1 MTLLPRLTLLAA
13 ALAPLLASAGLHAE
27 AMYFTP
33 CADTAVP
40 GSLCSGLNVPGSYD
54 AQGRAVGEPDAMHVF
69 VRKIAADVSAGKPA
83 KGTLWLVAGGPG
95 ESGAAFYSLLPTLRR
110 SFPGFEFL
118 IPDHRG
124 TGHSSRLCK
133 VEESEQSPGG
143 RALAGAEWGSCFA
156 GINLMPDYAAQ
167 FSITT
172 AARDLQALIDG
183 EQGKNKA
190 PVYVYGVSYGT
201 QLVLRTLQLGPLP
214 VKGVILDSLV
224 PPQTDARWDLSQRS
238 HVVDAAGRQVLA
250 RCDADAACHA
260 ALGEPAASVYR
271 RVLDK
276 VQADPAMLA
285 KIPGKNL
292 KNFLGGMLDV
302 PAARDRIPYLLH
314 DLDHG
319 KEGEL
324 TAVRATLT
332 QAAASLGSYPQSP
345 LSIPLVNIISN
356 SENNLQASLR
366 PGWTAADID
375 RDEAGLLFSSPLPR
389 ILLGGGLP
397 TYPRDGYF
405 GALPAAMPPT
415 LVLQGTLDPKTPY
428 AGAQAQVQALTQSKA
443 GKVALSTVH
452 DAPHFILWTAPACF
466 ERAST
471 RFIAGK
477 PAQDCTLQFPPT
489 N

>member
-1 MTLLPRLTLLAA
+1 MNFLPRLTLLAT
-13 ALAPLLASAGLHAE
+13 LLAGTSLHAE
-27 AMYFTP
+27 PMLFTP
-33 CADTAVP
+33 CSDTVAP

-54 AQGRAVGEPDAMHVF
+54 AEGRGVGDSDAMHVF
-69 VRKIAADVSAGKPA
+69 VRKFAADVPAGKPA
-83 KGTLWLVAGGPG
+83 RGSLWLVAGGPG
-95 ESGAAFYSLLPTLRR
+95 ESGASFYRLLPTLRR

-156 GINLMPDYAAQ
+156 GINLIPEYAAQ
-167 FSITT
+167 FSITM
-172 AARDLQALIDG
+172 AARDLQALIEG
-183 EQGKNKA
+183 ERGKNKP

-201 QLVLRTLQLGPLP
+201 QLVLRALQLGPLP

-238 HVVDAAGRQVLA
+238 HVVNQVGMQVLA

-260 ALGEPAASVYR
+260 ALGEPAATLYR

-276 VQADPAMLA
+276 AQADPAMMA

-292 KNFLGGMLDV
+292 KHFLGGMLDV
-302 PAARDRIPYLLH
+302 PAARARIPYLLH
-314 DLDHG
+314 ELDQG
-319 KEGEL
+319 GETEL
-324 TAVRATLT
+324 ASVRATLT
-332 QAAASLGSYPQSP
+332 QAAAGLGSYPQSP

-356 SENNLQASLR
+356 SENNLQPSMR
-366 PGWTAADID
+366 PNWAATDLD
-375 RDEAGLLFSSPLPR
+375 REEADLLFTSPLPR

-397 TYPRDGYF
+397 TYPRDAYF
-405 GALPAAMPPT
+405 GALPAKVPPT

-428 AGAQAQVQALTQSKA
+428 AGAQAQAQALTRSKA

-452 DAPHFILWTAPACF
+452 NAPHFILWTAPACF
-466 ERAST
+466 EQAST
-471 RFIAGK
+471 RFITGK
-477 PAQDCTLQFPPT
+477 PARDCTLQFPPT

>member
-1 MTLLPRLTLLAA
+1 MTFLPRLTLLST
-13 ALAPLLASAGLHAE
+13 LLASTCLHAE
-27 AMYFTP
+27 PLVFTP
-33 CADTAVP
+33 CSDTAAP

-54 AQGRAVGEPDAMHVF
+54 AQGRAIDDADAMHVF
-69 VRKIAADVSAGKPA
+69 VRKFAADVPAGKPA

-143 RALAGAEWGSCFA
+143 RALAGAEWGSCFT
-156 GINLMPDYAAQ
+156 GINLVPEYAGQ
-167 FSITT
+167 FSITM
-172 AARDLQALIDG
+172 AARDLKALIEG
-183 EQGKNKA
+183 EQGKKKP
-190 PVYVYGVSYGT
+190 PVYVYSVSYGT

-214 VKGVILDSLV
+214 VQGVIFDSLV
-224 PPQTDARWDLSQRS
+224 PPQADARWDLSQRS
-238 HVVDAAGRQVLA
+238 HVVNQVGLQVLA

-260 ALGEPAASVYR
+260 ALGEPAATLYR

-276 VQADPAMLA
+276 VQADPALLA
-285 KIPGKNL
+285 KVPGKNL

-302 PAARDRIPYLLH
+302 PAARARIPSLLR
-314 DLDHG
+314 DLDQG
-319 KEGEL
+319 KDGEL
-324 TAVRATLT
+324 AAVRATLT
-332 QAAASLGSYPQSP
+332 DAAASLGSYPQSP
-345 LSIPLVNIISN
+345 LSIPLVSIISN
-356 SENNLQASLR
+356 SENNLQPSLR
-366 PGWTAADID
+366 PGWTAADIA
-375 RDEAGLLFSSPLPR
+375 RDEADLLFTSPLPR

-397 TYPRDGYF
+397 TYPRDVYF
-405 GALPAAMPPT
+405 GVLPEKMPPT

-428 AGAQAQVQALTQSKA
+428 AGAQAQVRALTQSKA

-452 DAPHFILWTAPACF
+452 NAPHFILWTAPACF
-466 ERAST
+466 EQAST

-477 PAQDCTLQFPPT
+477 PAHDCTM
-489 N
+489 

>member
-69 VRKIAADVSAGKPA
+69 VRKIAADVPAGKPA

-143 RALAGAEWGSCFA
+143 RALAGAEWSSCFA

-238 HVVDAAGRQVLA
+238 HVVNTVGMQVLA
-250 RCDADAACHA
+250 WCDADAACGERRQQRAVDGVLRCADVRHA
-260 ALGEPAASVYR
+260 RMIDEETQLEQRARRAQLAQLAGTEARRRLRESVAGVSEELVVGPTEAEVAHYRAFREALLAA
-271 RVLDK
+271 
-276 VQADPAMLA
+276 
-285 KIPGKNL
+285 
-292 KNFLGGMLDV
+292 GG
-302 PAARDRIPYLLH
+302 
-314 DLDHG
+314 
-319 KEGEL
+319 
-324 TAVRATLT
+324 
-332 QAAASLGSYPQSP
+332 
-345 LSIPLVNIISN
+345 
-356 SENNLQASLR
+356 
-366 PGWTAADID
+366 
-375 RDEAGLLFSSPLPR
+375 
-389 ILLGGGLP
+389 
-397 TYPRDGYF
+397 
-405 GALPAAMPPT
+405 
-415 LVLQGTLDPKTPY
+415 
-428 AGAQAQVQALTQSKA
+428 
-443 GKVALSTVH
+443 
-452 DAPHFILWTAPACF
+452 
-466 ERAST
+466 
-471 RFIAGK
+471 
-477 PAQDCTLQFPPT
+477 
-489 N
+489 

>member
-1 MTLLPRLTLLAA
+1 MTLLPRLPLLATLLAG
-13 ALAPLLASAGLHAE
+13 ASLHAE
-27 AMYFTP
+27 PMFFTP
-33 CADTAVP
+33 CSDTAAP
-40 GSLCSGLNVPGSYD
+40 GSLCSGLNVPGNYD
-54 AQGRAVGEPDAMHVF
+54 AQGRAVGDADAMHVF
-69 VRKIAADVSAGKPA
+69 VRKFAADVPAGKPA

-95 ESGAAFYSLLPTLRR
+95 ESGASFYSLLPTLRR

-143 RALAGAEWGSCFA
+143 RALAGAEWASCFK
-156 GINLMPDYAAQ
+156 GINLMPEYAAQ

-172 AARDLQALIDG
+172 AARDLKALIVG
-183 EQGKNKA
+183 ERGKSKRKQP
-190 PVYVYGVSYGT
+190 PVYVYSVSYGT

-214 VKGVILDSLV
+214 VKGVIFDSLV
-224 PPQTDARWDLSQRS
+224 PPQTDARRDLSQRS
-238 HVVDAAGRQVLA
+238 HVVNQVGMQVLA

-260 ALGEPAASVYR
+260 ALGEPAATLYR

-276 VQADPAMLA
+276 AQADPALLA

-302 PAARDRIPYLLH
+302 PAARARIPYLLH
-314 DLDHG
+314 DLDRG
-319 KEGEL
+319 GEAEL
-324 TAVRATLT
+324 AAVRATLT
-332 QAAASLGSYPQSP
+332 DAAASLGSYPQSP
-345 LSIPLVNIISN
+345 LSIPLISIISN
-356 SENNLQASLR
+356 SENNLQPSLR
-366 PGWTAADID
+366 PGWTAADLD
-375 RDEAGLLFSSPLPR
+375 REEADLLLTSPLPR

-397 TYPRDGYF
+397 TYPRDAYF
-405 GALPAAMPPT
+405 GALPAKVPPT

-443 GKVALSTVH
+443 GKVALATVQN
-452 DAPHFILWTAPACF
+452 APHFILWTAPACF
-466 ERAST
+466 EQAST

-477 PAQDCTLQFPPT
+477 QAQDCTL
-489 N
+489 

>member
-1 MTLLPRLTLLAA
+1 MTFLPRLTLLAT
-13 ALAPLLASAGLHAE
+13 LLAGTSLHAE
-27 AMYFTP
+27 PMYFTP
-33 CADTAVP
+33 CSDTAMP

-54 AQGRAVGEPDAMHVF
+54 DQGRAVGDRDAMHVF
-69 VRKIAADVSAGKPA
+69 VRKFAADVPAGKPA
-83 KGTLWLVAGGPG
+83 RGTLWLVAGGPG
-95 ESGAAFYSLLPTLRR
+95 ESGASFYSLLPTLRR

-124 TGHSSRLCK
+124 TGNSSRLCK
-133 VEESEQSPGG
+133 VEESRESPGG
-143 RALAGAEWGSCFA
+143 RALSGAEWGSCFA
-156 GINLMPDYAAQ
+156 GINLMPEYAAQ
-167 FSITT
+167 FSITM
-172 AARDLQALIDG
+172 AARDLKALIEG
-183 EQGKNKA
+183 ERGSRKP

-224 PPQTDARWDLSQRS
+224 PPQTDAHRDLSQRS
-238 HVVDAAGRQVLA
+238 HVVNTVGMQVLA
-250 RCDADAACHA
+250 ECDADAACHA
-260 ALGEPAASVYR
+260 ALGEPAASLYR

-276 VQADPAMLA
+276 AQADPALLA

-302 PAARDRIPYLLH
+302 PSARVRIPYLLRE
-314 DLDHG
+314 LDQG
-319 KEGEL
+319 GEAEL

-332 QAAASLGSYPQSP
+332 QAAASLGSYSQSP
-345 LSIPLVNIISN
+345 LSIPLVSIISN
-356 SENNLQASLR
+356 SENNLQPSLR

-375 RDEAGLLFSSPLPR
+375 RDEESLLFTSPLPR

-397 TYPRDGYF
+397 TYPRDAYF
-405 GALPAAMPPT
+405 GALPAKMPPT

-443 GKVALSTVH
+443 GKVVLSTVRK
-452 DAPHFILWTAPACF
+452 APHFLLWTAPACF
-466 ERAST
+466 EQAST

-477 PAQDCTLQFPPT
+477 AAQDCTL
-489 N
+489 

>member
-1 MTLLPRLTLLAA
+1 MTLLPRLTLLAT
-13 ALAPLLASAGLHAE
+13 LLAGTSLHAE
-27 AMYFTP
+27 PMFFTP
-33 CADTAVP
+33 CADTARP

-54 AQGRAVGEPDAMHVF
+54 AQGHAVGDSDAMHVF
-69 VRKIAADVSAGKPA
+69 VRKFAADVPAGKPA

-95 ESGAAFYSLLPTLRR
+95 ESGASFYSLLPTLRR

-156 GINLMPDYAAQ
+156 GLNLVPEYAGQ
-167 FSITT
+167 FSITM
-172 AARDLQALIDG
+172 AARDLQALIEG
-183 EQGKNKA
+183 ERKVKGKQP
-190 PVYVYGVSYGT
+190 PVYVYSVSYGT
-201 QLVLRTLQLGPLP
+201 QLVLRALQLGPLP
-214 VKGVILDSLV
+214 VKGVIFDSLV

-238 HVVDAAGRQVLA
+238 HVVNTVGMQVLA
-250 RCDADAACHA
+250 ECDADAACHA
-260 ALGEPAASVYR
+260 ALGEPAETLYR

-276 VQADPAMLA
+276 AQADPALLA

-302 PAARDRIPYLLH
+302 PNARARIPYLLRE
-314 DLDHG
+314 LDQG
-319 KEGEL
+319 GETEL
-324 TAVRATLT
+324 ASVRVTLT

-345 LSIPLVNIISN
+345 LSIPLVSIISN
-356 SENNLQASLR
+356 SENNLQPSLR
-366 PGWTAADID
+366 PNWAATDID
-375 RDEAGLLFSSPLPR
+375 RDEEKLLFTSPLPR

-397 TYPRDGYF
+397 TYPRDAYF
-405 GALPAAMPPT
+405 GALPAKMPPT

-452 DAPHFILWTAPACF
+452 KAPHFLLWTAPACF
-466 ERAST
+466 EQAST

-477 PAQDCTLQFPPT
+477 PAHDCTL
-489 N
+489 

>member
-1 MTLLPRLTLLAA
+1 MTFLPRLTLLST
-13 ALAPLLASAGLHAE
+13 LLANTCLHAE
-27 AMYFTP
+27 PLVFTP
-33 CADTAVP
+33 CSDTAAP

-54 AQGRAVGEPDAMHVF
+54 AQGRAIGDADAMHVF
-69 VRKIAADVSAGKPA
+69 VRKFAADVPAGKPA

-110 SFPGFEFL
+110 SFLGFEFL

-156 GINLMPDYAAQ
+156 GINLVPEYAGQ
-167 FSITT
+167 FSITM
-172 AARDLQALIDG
+172 AARDLKALIEG
-183 EQGKNKA
+183 EQGKKKP
-190 PVYVYGVSYGT
+190 PVYIYSVSYGT

-214 VKGVILDSLV
+214 VQGVILDSLV

-238 HVVDAAGRQVLA
+238 HVVNTVGMQVLA

-260 ALGEPAASVYR
+260 ALGEPAATLYR

-276 VQADPAMLA
+276 AQADPALLA
-285 KIPGKNL
+285 TIPGKNL

-302 PAARDRIPYLLH
+302 PAARARIPYLLQ
-314 DLDHG
+314 DLDRG
-319 KEGEL
+319 GEAEL
-324 TAVRATLT
+324 ASVRATLAD
-332 QAAASLGSYPQSP
+332 AAASLGSYPQSP

-356 SENNLQASLR
+356 SENNLQPSLR
-366 PGWTAADID
+366 PGWTAADIA
-375 RDEAGLLFSSPLPR
+375 RDEADLLFTSPLPR

-397 TYPRDGYF
+397 TYPRDAYF
-405 GALPAAMPPT
+405 GVLPEKMPTT

-428 AGAQAQVQALTQSKA
+428 AGAQAQVRALTLSKA
-443 GKVALSTVH
+443 GKVALSTVQN
-452 DAPHFILWTAPACF
+452 APHFILWTAPACF
-466 ERAST
+466 EQAST

-477 PAQDCTLQFPPT
+477 PAQDCTL
-489 N
+489 